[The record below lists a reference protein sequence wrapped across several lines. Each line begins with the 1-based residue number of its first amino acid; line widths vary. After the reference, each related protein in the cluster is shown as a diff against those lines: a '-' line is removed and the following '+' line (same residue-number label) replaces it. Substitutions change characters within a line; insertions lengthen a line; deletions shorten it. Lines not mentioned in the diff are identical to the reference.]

1 MANTSTSPAK
11 ERTMPM
17 NGKVALITGA
27 AMGIGLACA
36 ETFARAGA
44 ITVLADINKPERQAE
59 ELAGEGCRAVA
70 FKCDVSNE
78 QDVRQMI
85 EWIVAQYG
93 SLDAAVNNAGVQTP
107 QKPMAEISNDEFEHT
122 IAVDFRGV
130 WYCMRYEIIRMLKQ
144 GGGAIVNISSQG
156 GITGF
161 PGQAAYIAC
170 KHAVIGL
177 TRTAAIDYAAKNIRI
192 NALCPGVIKTPMAE
206 TLFQNNPAVA
216 AELLRDIPAG
226 RFGLPSEIAKA
237 ALWLCGPDSS
247 FVDGHA
253 LLVDGAFTA
262 H

>member
-1 MANTSTSPAK
+1 
-11 ERTMPM
+11 
-17 NGKVALITGA
+17 
-27 AMGIGLACA
+27 
-36 ETFARAGA
+36 
-44 ITVLADINKPERQAE
+44 
-59 ELAGEGCRAVA
+59 
-70 FKCDVSNE
+70 
-78 QDVRQMI
+78 
-85 EWIVAQYG
+85 
-93 SLDAAVNNAGVQTP
+93 
-107 QKPMAEISNDEFEHT
+107 MAEISNEEFEHT

-130 WYCMRYEIIRMLKQ
+130 WYCMRYEINQMLKQ

-206 TLFQNNPAVA
+206 TLFKNNPAVA
-216 AELLRDIPAG
+216 AELLHDIPAG

-237 ALWLCGPDSS
+237 ALWLCSPESS
-247 FVDGHA
+247 FIDGHA
-253 LLVDGAFTA
+253 LLVDGGFTA